1 MRRRTGSKAVP
12 AGTRAATAVFIIST
26 LTNSSIASLLKLPGS
41 TVATIAARVR
51 CEGTAG
57 SRRHRGR
64 PRLLSARDA
73 RMSQLLVYR
82 HLSWSLARLTQDFNQ
97 SVALRLS
104 ESTVCPY
111 PLRACLRSCAAATKL
126 LLTPR
131 NVSLRRK

>member
-12 AGTRAATAVFIIST
+12 AATRAATAAFINST
-26 LTNSSIASLLKLPGS
+26 LTSSFIASLLQLPGS

-57 SRRHRGR
+57 CRHHRGR

-82 HLSWSLARLTQDFNQ
+82 HLSLSLARLTQDFNQ

-104 ESTVCPY
+104 ESTVCRY
-111 PLRACLRSCAAATKL
+111 LLRVCLRSGAAATKL

-131 NVSLRRK
+131 NVSPGRK